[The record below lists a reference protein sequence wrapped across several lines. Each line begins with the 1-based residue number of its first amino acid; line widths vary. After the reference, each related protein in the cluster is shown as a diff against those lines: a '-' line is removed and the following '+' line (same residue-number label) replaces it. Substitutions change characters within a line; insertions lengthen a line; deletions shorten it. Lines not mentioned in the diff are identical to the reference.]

1 MGIIE
6 LYYDLN
12 RAVNELC
19 QMCKSKD
26 KQAGIEP
33 VCKADC
39 YWKQYKEKK
48 NSEE

>member
-6 LYYDLN
+6 LYYNLN

-19 QMCKSKD
+19 QMCRSKD

-39 YWKQYKEKK
+39 YWKQYKEKR

>member
-19 QMCKSKD
+19 QMCRSKD

-39 YWKQYKEKK
+39 YWKRYKEKR
-48 NSEE
+48 SDEE